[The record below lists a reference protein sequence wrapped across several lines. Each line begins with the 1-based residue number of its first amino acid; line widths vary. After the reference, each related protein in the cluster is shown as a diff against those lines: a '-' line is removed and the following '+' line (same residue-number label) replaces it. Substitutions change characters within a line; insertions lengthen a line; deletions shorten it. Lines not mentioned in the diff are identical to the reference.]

1 MAIASGSSRL
11 CAWDL
16 GQGMIDRLTEEVLK
30 SLVWRLAKGQ
40 AHLAEN
46 IHVETVTHKQSYSS
60 FFLNGFV
67 E

>member
-1 MAIASGSSRL
+1 
-11 CAWDL
+11 
-16 GQGMIDRLTEEVLK
+16 MIDRLTEEVLK

>member
-1 MAIASGSSRL
+1 MGVESRN
-11 CAWDL
+11 
-16 GQGMIDRLTEEVLK
+16 DRPAYRGGAEVFGHV
-30 SLVWRLAKGQ
+30 VWRLAKGQ
-40 AHLAEN
+40 AHLAET